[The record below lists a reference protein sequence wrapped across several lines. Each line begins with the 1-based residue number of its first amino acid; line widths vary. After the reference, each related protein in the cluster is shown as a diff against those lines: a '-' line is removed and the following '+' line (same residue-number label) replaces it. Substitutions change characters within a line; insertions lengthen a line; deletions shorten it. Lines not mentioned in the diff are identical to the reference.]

1 MGWMNRITKWE
12 KRYQLDQGEVAAG
25 PSAPK
30 DATTNNDDILKPNGD
45 KQTVNTDSTGG
56 GYVDELHRGIG
67 LWGTLATSFAQ
78 QGVMASTTLLF
89 GYGLSNGGPAVMLQ
103 VWIIGSFFSIIVGFC
118 LAEICSKMPQ
128 AGSVYNWAGQLS
140 KREESAVIS
149 YSTGWL
155 NFLGNAASSVGYS
168 FGFGQFVAALY
179 DINADVPL
187 SLGMQ
192 VLAAMLGTIVMAM
205 VRGPLLPPYSH
216 YLLTSSH
223 TPPTHPSHLSLSTGE
238 HHSY

>member
-12 KRYQLDQGEVAAG
+12 QKYRAEGDVAAA
-25 PSAPK
+25 SNSQK
-30 DATTNNDDILKPNGD
+30 DDLGNHDILKPNGD
-45 KQTVNTDSTGG
+45 KQTENTESTG

-155 NFLGNAASSVGYS
+155 NFLGNSASSVGYS

-179 DINADVPL
+179 DINA
-187 SLGMQ
+187 
-192 VLAAMLGTIVMAM
+192 
-205 VRGPLLPPYSH
+205 VRP
-216 YLLTSSH
+216 
-223 TPPTHPSHLSLSTGE
+223 
-238 HHSY
+238 

>member
-12 KRYQLDQGEVAAG
+12 QKYRTERSGVAAATN
-25 PSAPK
+25 SQK
-30 DATTNNDDILKPNGD
+30 DDLTNDDILKPNGD
-45 KQTVNTDSTGG
+45 KQTVNTESTGG
-56 GYVDELHRGIG
+56 YQDELHRGIG

-155 NFLGNAASSVGYS
+155 NFLGNSASSVGYS

-179 DINADVPL
+179 DINAV
-187 SLGMQ
+187 
-192 VLAAMLGTIVMAM
+192 
-205 VRGPLLPPYSH
+205 
-216 YLLTSSH
+216 
-223 TPPTHPSHLSLSTGE
+223 
-238 HHSY
+238 